1 MTGIEISIAS
11 VFLIVI
17 LIYSGLYIT
26 VALGLVSFIGVW
38 IMRGN
43 IEMPISLL
51 SIAVEDTVSDQ
62 VFATIPLFAL
72 MGLMV
77 SESRLG

>member
-72 MGLMV
+72 MG
-77 SESRLG
+77 